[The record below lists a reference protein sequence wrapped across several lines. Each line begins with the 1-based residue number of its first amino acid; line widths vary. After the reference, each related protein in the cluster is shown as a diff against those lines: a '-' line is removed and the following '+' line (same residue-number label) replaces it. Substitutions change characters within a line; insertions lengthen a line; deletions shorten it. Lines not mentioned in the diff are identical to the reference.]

1 MNDFPKFCPEC
12 GSALPEEIRFCPE
25 CGANLI
31 AEVAEETTIIAE
43 ETTNETVETV
53 VVEEP
58 STENET
64 VAPVT
69 ETPVK
74 PTNEKKKNNTTLGV
88 AIILLVVVAI
98 VVAVLYKMDIINFG
112 NGAVKDTSTSTTIE
126 DTSSTSE
133 SQTTETT
140 TESTTVTTTET
151 TTEKATVD
159 PLSFMGKSIDELI
172 EMYSDECESYSLEGA
187 HYVQFYDKDGKLAP
201 YAFIFWSDPF
211 MEPYERVIGY
221 TCGPK
226 GTEFYKGLKIGDSL
240 ETFKQV
246 TGVTDIEIYFDQEWS
261 TYMAVKIPLDYGFT
275 IDLEFSDH
283 NGTEITYVEVISSY

>member
-1 MNDFPKFCPEC
+1 MSDFPKFCPEC
-12 GSALPEEIRFCPE
+12 GSALPEEIKFCPE
-25 CGANLI
+25 CGANLV
-31 AEVAEETTIIAE
+31 AEVIEETQIIE
-43 ETTNETVETV
+43 ETVNETTEEV
-53 VVEEP
+53 VTEKI

-64 VAPVT
+64 ITPVV
-69 ETPVK
+69 ETPK
-74 PTNEKKKNNTTLGV
+74 TEKKKNNTTLGV

-112 NGAVKDTSTSTTIE
+112 NGAVKDTSTSTTVE
-126 DTSSTSE
+126 DASSTSE

-140 TESTTVTTTET
+140 TESTTESTTET
-151 TTEKATVD
+151 TTQKATVD

-172 EMYSDECESYSLEGA
+172 EMYSEDCESYSLEGA

-261 TYMAVKIPLDYGFT
+261 EYMAVNIPLDYGFT